1 MTPRMA
7 KSMLSKTLQKNWSYP
22 EGTNPNKYI
31 TVNLQSV
38 PGIGKTSIVEQV
50 AKENNAGFI
59 PVVIA
64 QYDPAEIAGFPVLSE
79 DRTYYKRA
87 ISPFLKQMHEKVKE
101 FGKCVVLLDE
111 INQAVMASKN
121 LCAQPV
127 NEHMLGEHKI
137 PYGVQFVTAGNP
149 MSTRSGTSPMPCHFK
164 DRLATW
170 NVEADAPSFLD
181 DYALKRE
188 FHHSITSFIRHRP
201 EFLSKFN
208 PDVDACPSPRSWERA
223 NTILGIDFDPRERQL
238 ALKAQLGDG
247 ATADFLGYLK
257 VADLMPDPEEVLKN
271 PGSAEIPEDPPVLHA
286 ICGAISAHV
295 KKNTMKHLITY
306 IDRIKDKEFGAFTMR
321 DAIKRNDELRKL
333 PEVTNWF
340 LTSGREMML

>member
-1 MTPRMA
+1 MTPKIA
-7 KSMLSKTLQKNWSYP
+7 KKMLAKILQKNWSYP

-38 PGIGKTSIVEQV
+38 PGVGKTSIVEQV

-64 QYDPAEIAGFPVLSE
+64 QYDPAEIAGFPVLSA
-79 DRTYYKRA
+79 DRTYYSRA

-101 FGKCVVLLDE
+101 FGKCIVLLDE

-121 LCAQPV
+121 LCAQPI

-137 PYGVQFVTAGNP
+137 PHGVQFVTAGNP
-149 MSTRSGTSPMPCHFK
+149 MSSRAGTSPMPSHLN
-164 DRLATW
+164 DRLSHW
-170 NVEADAPSFLD
+170 VLEADASSWLD
-181 DYALKRE
+181 DYALVRE
-188 FHHSITSFIRHRP
+188 FNHTITSFIRHRP

-208 PDVDACPSPRSWERA
+208 PDVEACPSPRSWDRA
-223 NTILGIDFDPRERQL
+223 NTILDIDFEPRERQL

-257 VADLMPDPEEVLKN
+257 IADKMPDPLEILRVPN
-271 PGSAEIPEDPPVLHA
+271 SVEIPEDPAVLHA
-286 ICGAISAHV
+286 VCGAIAAHV
-295 KKNTMKHLITY
+295 KKSTMKHLITY
-306 IDRIKDKEFGAFTMR
+306 IDKIKDKEFGAFTMR
-321 DAIKRNDELRKL
+321 DAIRRNDELRKL

-340 LTSGREMML
+340 ITSGREMML